1 MIKET
6 IMELKN
12 VTRYTPDDPDYDNNF
27 LYFRSEDGQ
36 DFMSR

>member
-12 VTRYTPDDPDYDNNF
+12 VTRYTPDDPDYDN
-27 LYFRSEDGQ
+27 
-36 DFMSR
+36 

>member
-12 VTRYTPDDPDYDNNF
+12 VTRYIPDDPDYD
-27 LYFRSEDGQ
+27 
-36 DFMSR
+36 